1 MHDQMTIRAWKDADY
16 RQALSAADSAVAP
29 SPAGTIDLDDDDLG
43 EVAAGAAITETSICA
58 TTLGCAAVISIAIS
72 KNMSCGACDTTL
84 WSGSCAV
91 SSIGCCP

>member
-1 MHDQMTIRAWKDADY
+1 MHDHMTIRAWKDADY
-16 RQALSAADSAVAP
+16 RQTLSPADPAVAS

-43 EVAAGAAITETSICA
+43 EAAGGAVITETSICA
-58 TTLGCAAVISIAIS
+58 TTLGCAAVISIAVS
-72 KNMSCGACDTTL
+72 KNISCGACDTTL